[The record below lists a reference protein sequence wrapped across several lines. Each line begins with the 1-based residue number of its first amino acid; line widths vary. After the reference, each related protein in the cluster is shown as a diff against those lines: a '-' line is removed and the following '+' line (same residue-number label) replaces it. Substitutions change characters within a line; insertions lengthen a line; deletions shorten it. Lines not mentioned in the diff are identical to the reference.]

1 MNTDIVEHYSRL
13 ALNDSW
19 IDYVRHRVKEL
30 EHDETGMWI
39 GLSKVIAQKI
49 KELNVSSDL
58 QSAR

>member
-1 MNTDIVEHYSRL
+1 MMNDAIEHYAKL
-13 ALNDSW
+13 AIMPGW

-49 KELNVSSDL
+49 KELNVSSDI
-58 QSAR
+58 QS